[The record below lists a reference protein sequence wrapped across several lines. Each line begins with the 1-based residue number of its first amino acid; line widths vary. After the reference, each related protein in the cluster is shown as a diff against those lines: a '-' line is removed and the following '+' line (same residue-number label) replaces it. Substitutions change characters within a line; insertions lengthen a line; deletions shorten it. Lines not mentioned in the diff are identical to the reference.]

1 MAKKKYLEITE
12 RLKELSPYSMFDR
25 SIVHIMAD
33 LQGFQDDYPDH
44 KYLRITVE
52 SGGWDNPDEFY
63 LMGTRTETDI
73 ERDKRLVKAQKLRK
87 DKKNAKTKKDTAEK
101 EQLKELLRKH
111 GGDLQFDIQ
120 RLMEE

>member
-1 MAKKKYLEITE
+1 VGRKKYLEITE
-12 RLKELSPYSMFDR
+12 KLKELSPYSMFDR

-33 LQGFQDDYPDH
+33 LQGFKDDYPEH
-44 KYLRITVE
+44 KDLRITVE

-73 ERDKRLVKAQKLRK
+73 ERDKRLVKAQKVRK
-87 DKKNAKTKKDTAEK
+87 DKKSAKDRKTEQEK

-120 RLMEE
+120 KLMEE